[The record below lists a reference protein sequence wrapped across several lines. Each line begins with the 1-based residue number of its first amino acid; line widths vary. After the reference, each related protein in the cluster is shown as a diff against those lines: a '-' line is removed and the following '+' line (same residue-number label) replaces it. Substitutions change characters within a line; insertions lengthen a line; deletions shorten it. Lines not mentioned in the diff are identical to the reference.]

1 MGRARTRNSQ
11 PLPAAKAPP
20 PRPRP
25 AAVALPSSNW
35 RTHLLPL
42 VTIAAAAIVV
52 YLPSLTGPFVYDDPN
67 AITQSTLIRR
77 LTPLHRFLTM
87 SGRPISDFSYAL
99 NYAMA
104 GYDTWPYHLTGM
116 LLHAA
121 NAMMLYG
128 IAWATYST
136 GPLLRRYGAART
148 ELAWA
153 AAALF
158 AVHPLASET
167 IAQKT
172 GPTPPNLIATA
183 ASAPIG
189 ITASDAAYAP

>member
-67 AITQSTLIRR
+67 AITAWREGRIVIRSLPVDQSVT
-77 LTPLHRFLTM
+77 
-87 SGRPISDFSYAL
+87 D
-99 NYAMA
+99 
-104 GYDTWPYHLTGM
+104 W
-116 LLHAA
+116 A
-121 NAMMLYG
+121 NLWQEFKNM
-128 IAWATYST
+128 
-136 GPLLRRYGAART
+136 
-148 ELAWA
+148 
-153 AAALF
+153 
-158 AVHPLASET
+158 
-167 IAQKT
+167 
-172 GPTPPNLIATA
+172 
-183 ASAPIG
+183 
-189 ITASDAAYAP
+189 